1 MEWTR
6 SIRCKC
12 GRPLPPVA
20 THTTYTHT
28 AQSILYTM
36 ATTRLPFE
44 PFVSDIFPSFYFFFF
59 GPVLFVIWACG
70 LFDSITN
77 YFRGIRFMHEW
88 RRHSLVRLF
97 LFSISLVQA
106 THSVHWVA
114 VIHVPRLMGNQYGAS
129 RRAHSHPSDALPAS
143 STCAMP
149 VINALFSL
157 NYAPNGT
164 SDPNARIRN
173 KPQKVTLR

>member
-1 MEWTR
+1 MNAVNTLQMWQTIAASRDTYSHSTER
-6 SIRCKC
+6 SLYNGYHPLAIRAICV
-12 GRPLPPVA
+12 R
-20 THTTYTHT
+20 YF
-28 AQSILYTM
+28 I
-36 ATTRLPFE
+36 F
-44 PFVSDIFPSFYFFFF
+44 FPSFYFFFF

-129 RRAHSHPSDALPAS
+129 RRAHAHSHPSHALPAT